1 MVNSPQIP
9 KKLKIIN
16 SIGRYFMALPILIFS
31 GFFLNSPNFYIRS
44 SSSKN
49 FSLKSNCWDT
59 SCQVCTPKQLQN
71 IAQRITVKI
80 LSGSAWGS
88 GILIQ
93 KQGSLYTVLTNQHIL
108 TPSDPPY
115 AIQTPDGQIYS
126 GYPVYNWKFSGQDL
140 AVLQF
145 TSETR
150 IYAIATLPL
159 SPQLQPGDKVFGGGF
174 PGLEQSHSPP
184 TIEINYKTQDNAKS
198 FIVSKPFPSKFLQ
211 LNDHEFLPKLG
222 FHLTRGRISILSEKV
237 IQNGY
242 QIGYTNP
249 IQKGM
254 SGGPLLNAQG
264 KVIGVNGMHAYPLWG
279 DPYIYQ
285 DGSLPSPEL
294 REKMVQLAFAIP
306 IEQVT
311 GSIPELKQPQV
322 SVELRL
328 LNSILYQPFSVFIHP
343 LNYPNFE
350 GLKLDS
356 GC

>member
-115 AIQTPDGQIYS
+115 SIQTPDGQIYS

-198 FIVSKPFPSKFLQ
+198 FILSKPFPSKFLQ
-211 LNDHEFLPKLG
+211 LNDPEFLPKLG

-254 SGGPLLNAQG
+254 SGGPL
-264 KVIGVNGMHAYPLWG
+264 
-279 DPYIYQ
+279 
-285 DGSLPSPEL
+285 
-294 REKMVQLAFAIP
+294 
-306 IEQVT
+306 
-311 GSIPELKQPQV
+311 
-322 SVELRL
+322 
-328 LNSILYQPFSVFIHP
+328 
-343 LNYPNFE
+343 
-350 GLKLDS
+350 
-356 GC
+356 